1 MKVIFD
7 YISVVPL
14 FYFFYLGYNFI
25 IHMNFSD
32 LFLIVWLGL
41 SLFLS
46 ESIKL
51 LNYPKSLNWL
61 IKRPNG
67 SFNTDIL
74 SRDGISTSPGFPSS
88 HMTTTSFFCVYI
100 ILRHYYY
107 KNKNIVKISLF
118 NILLILLMGLARY
131 YKKAHNIYQILAG
144 ILLGSILSIVAFKI
158 NKKIDLV

>member
-25 IHMNFSD
+25 IYKNISD
-32 LFLIVWLGL
+32 LMLGFWLAL
-41 SLFLS
+41 SLFIS

-51 LNYPKSLNWL
+51 LNYPKSLHWL
-61 IKRPNG
+61 TKRPPNA
-67 SFNTDIL
+67 FNVDIL
-74 SRDGISTSPGFPSS
+74 SRGGISTTPGFPSS

-107 KNKNIVKISLF
+107 KNKNILTIITF
-118 NILLILLMGLARY
+118 NLLLIILMALARY
-131 YKKAHNIYQILAG
+131 YKRAHNIYQIFAG
-144 ILLGSILSIVAFKI
+144 TFLGTILSVVVFKI
-158 NKKIDLV
+158 NKKIDLI